1 MRAPRESRFRAF
13 AAKLRGVLTRQH
25 RDDGFADEIQEHVRL
40 LADRFVAQGMSREEA
55 ARAARRQF
63 GNTTLLQEDRRALQI
78 FPAIE
83 AWWYDLR
90 YALRVLWKERGF
102 AAVSMVTLGL
112 GIGAA
117 TAIFSVIY
125 NVLLAPFPEK
135 GADRMV
141 FARIQNVQQGQPGGR
156 QGYTATEVLEFAAN
170 SHSFD
175 GIIAASGQ
183 TVLHRHGEGTEQ
195 FRGALVSPG
204 TFEFFGMPA
213 LHGRVMQPGD
223 YVPGAPPVFVMRHQ
237 TWMTRFNGDLS
248 LLDKTFVL
256 SGTGRTLVGI
266 MPPRFAWYG
275 ADLWIPEEL
284 RPEATSGFADAPP
297 RWFMLGRLKPG
308 LSTQEAGADLTIIA
322 RRLAKSY
329 PRNYPAHF
337 TVQVGTRLDAVV
349 SRFATWKATLYT
361 VLAAVGLLLL
371 IACSNVAHLMLARAT
386 GREKEFALRAA
397 LGAGRMRLV
406 RLVMVESLVLATAG
420 GMLGILVASG
430 GLTLLVAAMPPNLI
444 PAQAVIELN
453 PPVLA
458 FTLCVAILT
467 TLIFGLVP
475 ALQGARRDV
484 SEPLRDS
491 GKGVIGGFRGRWLRD
506 ALVVMEVALSLTLL
520 IGAGLLMRSFVALR
534 QVDLGLQAERVFQT
548 SLILPATPY
557 PTTEQV
563 PRFFQ
568 PLLARVKALPGVLDA
583 AASSTIPPFSG
594 DQSKVEIAG
603 KAVGE
608 DLLTLVQRVSVGY
621 FRVLRIEFTRGRP
634 FSEAEID
641 RARHV
646 AVVNETFVRR
656 YLPGEDPIG
665 RRLRLAGPGTAAG
678 PGHDAWFDI
687 VGVVADVFNSGGL
700 QLPTNPEVWM
710 PYTIAGS
717 APDALIV
724 HTSQE
729 PGTIAN
735 AVRQEVWRTD
745 SGVALSGP
753 GPLNDLISE
762 QLYTAPRFGFA
773 VMTSF
778 GAVGLIL
785 VTVGV
790 YSVLAYA
797 TTQKTHEIGVRMALG
812 AERSAVL
819 GMVVRA
825 GLRLVMAGVVVGI
838 GVSLVLARFLE
849 TQLAGMTAYDPT
861 TLAATTALL
870 MMTAAIACWI
880 PARKAARVDP
890 LIALRHQ

>member
-1 MRAPRESRFRAF
+1 
-13 AAKLRGVLTRQH
+13 
-25 RDDGFADEIQEHVRL
+25 
-40 LADRFVAQGMSREEA
+40 
-55 ARAARRQF
+55 
-63 GNTTLLQEDRRALQI
+63 
-78 FPAIE
+78 
-83 AWWYDLR
+83 
-90 YALRVLWKERGF
+90 
-102 AAVSMVTLGL
+102 
-112 GIGAA
+112 
-117 TAIFSVIY
+117 
-125 NVLLAPFPEK
+125 
-135 GADRMV
+135 
-141 FARIQNVQQGQPGGR
+141 
-156 QGYTATEVLEFAAN
+156 
-170 SHSFD
+170 
-175 GIIAASGQ
+175 
-183 TVLHRHGEGTEQ
+183 
-195 FRGALVSPG
+195 
-204 TFEFFGMPA
+204 
-213 LHGRVMQPGD
+213 
-223 YVPGAPPVFVMRHQ
+223 
-237 TWMTRFNGDLS
+237 
-248 LLDKTFVL
+248 
-256 SGTGRTLVGI
+256 
-266 MPPRFAWYG
+266 
-275 ADLWIPEEL
+275 
-284 RPEATSGFADAPP
+284 
-297 RWFMLGRLKPG
+297 
-308 LSTQEAGADLTIIA
+308 
-322 RRLAKSY
+322 
-329 PRNYPAHF
+329 
-337 TVQVGTRLDAVV
+337 
-349 SRFATWKATLYT
+349 
-361 VLAAVGLLLL
+361 
-371 IACSNVAHLMLARAT
+371 
-386 GREKEFALRAA
+386 
-397 LGAGRMRLV
+397 
-406 RLVMVESLVLATAG
+406 
-420 GMLGILVASG
+420 
-430 GLTLLVAAMPPNLI
+430 
-444 PAQAVIELN
+444 
-453 PPVLA
+453 
-458 FTLCVAILT
+458 
-467 TLIFGLVP
+467 
-475 ALQGARRDV
+475 
-484 SEPLRDS
+484 
-491 GKGVIGGFRGRWLRD
+491 
-506 ALVVMEVALSLTLL
+506 
-520 IGAGLLMRSFVALR
+520 
-534 QVDLGLQAERVFQT
+534 
-548 SLILPATPY
+548 
-557 PTTEQV
+557 
-563 PRFFQ
+563 
-568 PLLARVKALPGVLDA
+568 
-583 AASSTIPPFSG
+583 
-594 DQSKVEIAG
+594 VEIAG